1 VGLAS
6 ALAVGLL
13 RSVGLPRRSVT
24 VVWRRKKDCLFMSA
38 MSLAMMHEVGRNN
51 VGAVG
56 AKFGLGH
63 RRAGRWPSEAV
74 RFDVR
79 LLRFFVRV
87 GNAIHSMQYMM

>member
-1 VGLAS
+1 
-6 ALAVGLL
+6 
-13 RSVGLPRRSVT
+13 
-24 VVWRRKKDCLFMSA
+24 
-38 MSLAMMHEVGRNN
+38 MMHEVGRNN